1 MNFRISSTSLARAAL
16 SSLNS
21 AQDRIGR
28 AQEQVATGRRINR
41 PSDAP
46 LDAAQASRLHT
57 YTNQLRQY
65 QRNLDEAQARL
76 EFASSSIQEVSDI
89 FIEARQIALRAA
101 DSATDPSERRTLA
114 TAVNQLL
121 EGLIQR
127 ANTSWGGR
135 YIFAGTADDTT
146 PFEGR
151 IGQSGYIDS
160 VLYHGNDGRVELQV
174 GPRMRVQVNEPG
186 TEIFAATATR
196 PSLFDVLIELR
207 DLLTNAD
214 GLSESDQC
222 RALSAHVGAL
232 KEAHE
237 RVVDA
242 ASRLGWRARQV
253 EYTRTTVENLGLT
266 ATERL
271 SGLED
276 TDYAYAALE
285 ITAQRVALEAA
296 LAVSARL
303 MKNSLLEYL

>member
-16 SSLNS
+16 SSLS
-21 AQDRIGR
+21 TAQERIGR

-46 LDAAQASRLHT
+46 LDAAQAHRLHT
-57 YTNQLRQY
+57 YTAQLRQY

-76 EFASSSIQEVSDI
+76 EFASSSIQELSDI

-121 EGLIQR
+121 DGLLQR

-135 YIFAGTADDTT
+135 YIFAGTADDTV
-146 PFEGR
+146 PFEGQ
-151 IGQSGYIDS
+151 IGDSGYIEN
-160 VLYHGNDGRVELQV
+160 VVYRGNDGRIELQV
-174 GPRMRVQVNEPG
+174 GPQMRVQVNEPG
-186 TEIFAATATR
+186 TEVFTATATQ
-196 PSLFDVLIELR
+196 PSLFDVLIQLR
-207 DLLTNAD
+207 DLLLNTE
-214 GLSESDQC
+214 GLPESEQC
-222 RALSAHVGAL
+222 RALSDHVGAL

-253 EYTRTTVENLGLT
+253 EYTRTTVENLELT

-276 TDYAYAALE
+276 TDYASAALQ

-303 MKNSLLEYL
+303 MKNTLLEYL